1 MIGKLVEL
9 VNLSIKWAIF
19 YGNALL
25 VQKFF
30 LIEITPPPLFE
41 PRDTITTL
49 LSSFSQFAL

>member
-30 LIEITPPPLFE
+30 LIEITPPPPYLNLE
-41 PRDTITTL
+41 I
-49 LSSFSQFAL
+49 Q